1 MPFIM
6 HFNIPTKKA
15 NSPKIQLHIGKAKDL
30 FLFKFFF

>member
-6 HFNIPTKKA
+6 HFNISTKKA